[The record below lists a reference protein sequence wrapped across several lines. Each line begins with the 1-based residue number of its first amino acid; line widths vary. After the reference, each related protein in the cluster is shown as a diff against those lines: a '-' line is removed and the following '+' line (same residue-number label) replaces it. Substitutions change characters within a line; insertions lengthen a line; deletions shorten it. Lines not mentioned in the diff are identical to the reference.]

1 MSGCPSCEVHSGIE
15 GAGRP
20 ESMQGRQCEVCR
32 VGSVKIAKNI
42 DGIDG
47 IPRSGGPSTRR
58 GMPSICSIDV
68 AATEMTFDHCCCRQS
83 IHSSFESEPVAGD
96 EVAMVG
102 RR

>member
-1 MSGCPSCEVHSGIE
+1 MSGCPSCEVRSGIE
-15 GAGRP
+15 GAGRL

-32 VGSVKIAKNI
+32 GGSVKFAEN
-42 DGIDG
+42 IDG

-68 AATEMTFDHCCCRQS
+68 AATAVTVEHCCRRQS